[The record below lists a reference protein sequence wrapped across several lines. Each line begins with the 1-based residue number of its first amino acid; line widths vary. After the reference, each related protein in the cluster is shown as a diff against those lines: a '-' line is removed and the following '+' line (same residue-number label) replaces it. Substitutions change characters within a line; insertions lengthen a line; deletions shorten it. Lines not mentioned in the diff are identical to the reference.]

1 METIK
6 MKVDQN
12 QSSKN
17 DNLKKVKSILRNQA
31 PGFFRYALGEIVVTA
46 LYDGY
51 VSLDPMSLSGITDQE
66 RSEDLAKQM
75 LAPKGALDTSVNAFL
90 VHDGERLILI
100 DAGSAHF
107 AGPSMG
113 RLIDNIITS
122 GYTPEDVD
130 TILLT
135 HMHPDH
141 IGGITNDKGEA
152 LFPNAE
158 VWAAKADADY
168 WLDPETA
175 ATLPEDQRIFV
186 TIAQDAA
193 APYLASGKFKTF
205 LPTDEIFAG
214 YVSIVEAPGHTPG
227 HTAFMVT
234 SADEKMLF
242 WGDISHLP
250 SIQLPHPGATIELDI
265 YPDMAIASRR
275 RVLAESVIGGYAIG
289 AAHLPFPGIGHVK
302 KDGEGY
308 GWVAVEYGAQG
319 LKS

>member
-31 PGFFRYALGEIVVTA
+31 PGFFRYALGELVVTA
-46 LYDGY
+46 IYDGY

-113 RLIDNIITS
+113 RLIDNIVAS
-122 GYTPEDVD
+122 EYTPEDVD

-152 LFPNAE
+152 LFPNA
-158 VWAAKADADY
+158 AGLIQKQPQRFLKISAYLSLLLKMQ
-168 WLDPETA
+168 LLL
-175 ATLPEDQRIFV
+175 TLPVESLKLS
-186 TIAQDAA
+186 
-193 APYLASGKFKTF
+193 YLLTRFS
-205 LPTDEIFAG
+205 
-214 YVSIVEAPGHTPG
+214 
-227 HTAFMVT
+227 
-234 SADEKMLF
+234 
-242 WGDISHLP
+242 
-250 SIQLPHPGATIELDI
+250 LD
-265 YPDMAIASRR
+265 M
-275 RVLAESVIGGYAIG
+275 
-289 AAHLPFPGIGHVK
+289 
-302 KDGEGY
+302 
-308 GWVAVEYGAQG
+308 
-319 LKS
+319 